1 MSTPLT
7 QVLEDLS
14 RRLEQ
19 PDLGAGDALAL
30 AALIPALL
38 RRVRSAGG
46 PSSSADPRFALA
58 LAAAAEETAD
68 ESVRAQIHAAHLIE
82 ASAAHG
88 LSVLELDALRETE
101 PDLALPPQLCEGR
114 PSFTSPEELAAA
126 WLDVDF
132 FEARRRM
139 ADAHHV
145 IAQFDYQHQQHP
157 PQFTRLAARFADPG
171 QHPREILSAAR
182 RLEKF
187 EEPAA
192 EFAAPCTASAQDASG
207 ALLEQLIDDALDEPQ
222 STSRQRRVNK
232 IFKQARTQAEE
243 EDPAAL
249 AGLFRRGTRHGLTC
263 IELLLDP
270 LGAELFDSIVAQA
283 DNPRTQAGQ
292 QAREGQSNV
301 VFGAFGRQ
309 ESAAPIPE
317 HPDFV
322 TDEEAAAHT
331 EPDPA
336 PEPSVALR
344 RLNALLG
351 FLRINSQRLR
361 KLVEPGGQDP
371 LPGTGDTDGAQGVAT
386 VAPQVVVTL
395 TLAELEERAATH
407 GITLHGHQLSAA
419 QLRRTLA
426 EAKIIPLVLGGKSQ
440 VLDLGRAARYHTEPM
455 RLAITVRDGG
465 CIVPGCTRD
474 PESCNIHHIWLWSEG
489 GVTSVYWGA
498 MLCEKHHHDVH
509 AGLIKVIAN
518 GGVPQVIMP
527 RFMDPDQRPVRNT
540 VNQHRAA

>member
-14 RRLEQ
+14 RRMDQ
-19 PDLGAGDALAL
+19 PGLDAGDALAV
-30 AALIPALL
+30 AALIPTLL
-38 RRVRSAGG
+38 RRLRTAGG
-46 PSSSADPRFALA
+46 QSSFADPRFALA
-58 LAAAAEETAD
+58 LAASAEETAD
-68 ESVRAQIHAAHLIE
+68 ESVRAQVHAAHLIE

-88 LSVLELDALRETE
+88 LSVLELDALRETD
-101 PDLALPPQLCEGR
+101 PDLALPPQLCQGR
-114 PSFTSPEELAAA
+114 PSFNSPEELTAA
-126 WLDVDF
+126 WLDLDF
-132 FEARRRM
+132 FEARRRL

-145 IAQFDYQHQQHP
+145 IAQFDYQHQQYP
-157 PQFTRLAARFADPG
+157 PQFTRLAARFADPD
-171 QHPREILSAAR
+171 QHPREVLSAAR

-187 EEPAA
+187 EEPVP
-192 EFAAPCTASAQDASG
+192 EFAAPAACSAQDPSG
-207 ALLEQLIDDALDEPQ
+207 ALLEQLVDDALDEPQ
-222 STSRQRRVNK
+222 STTRQRRVNK

-249 AGLFRRGTRHGLTC
+249 AGLFRRGTRRGLTR

-292 QAREGQSNV
+292 CAREGQANV
-301 VFGAFGRQ
+301 VFGSFGRQ
-309 ESAAPIPE
+309 ESASPIPD

-361 KLVEPGGQDP
+361 KLAGAEGQ
-371 LPGTGDTDGAQGVAT
+371 LPPPEAQAADAASGVAT

-407 GITLHGHQLSAA
+407 GITLHGHELSAA

-440 VLDLGRAARYHTEPM
+440 VLDMGRAVRFHTAPM

-509 AGLIKVIAN
+509 AGLIKVIAD
-518 GGVPQVIMP
+518 GGVPKVIMP
-527 RFMDPDQRPVRNT
+527 RFMDPAQRPVRNT